1 MIHCGKDL
9 PLSAEF
15 HFRLCGVDIH
25 VHRIEFC
32 LQMEHTGGKFP
43 HHLLILVGLLQ
54 RRHHQTGRGLIGSI
68 AYESFRKVLSR
79 FYDAMIKAEVG
90 LVDIAWTRKQKF
102 TEQIQDLSSQK
113 DGELKELELDFR
125 EALTEAQ

>member
-1 MIHCGKDL
+1 
-9 PLSAEF
+9 A
-15 HFRLCGVDIH
+15 
-25 VHRIEFC
+25 
-32 LQMEHTGGKFP
+32 TGA
-43 HHLLILVGLLQ
+43 
-54 RRHHQTGRGLIGSI
+54 RGLIGSI